1 MNLITIQRLNTSI
14 DAHLLQNYL
23 ESEGIES
30 FILDEHTV
38 DVNPLFSNAI
48 GGVRLQVRE
57 GDAERAVELIED
69 YNHKPFLDKQGK
81 EIKCPK
87 CASTRLYADFN
98 SMKNAGSF
106 MAAVTAIF
114 FGAFPI
120 YRKRVY
126 RCKACDHEFDP
137 TKPVEEL

>member
-1 MNLITIQRLNTSI
+1 MHLLTVHRLHTSI

-57 GDAERAVELIED
+57 EDAPRAVALIEE
-69 YNHKPFLDKQGK
+69 YTYKPYLDQEGK
-81 EIKCPK
+81 EIACPE

-98 SMKNAGSF
+98 SMKHAGSF
-106 MAAVTAIF
+106 MAAITAIL
-114 FGAFPI
+114 FGALPL
-120 YRKRVY
+120 YKKRVY
-126 RCKACDHEFDP
+126 RCKECEHEFDP
-137 TKPVEEL
+137 TKPKQTE